1 MIIKT
6 WLYQTI
12 IRAKLQICF
21 AIKKFPLFVG
31 LCIPIAFFGFT
42 LYAWFTITAP
52 LSFLTMVS
60 FALPP
65 FFLLGLYELLYWRQR
80 WKERGRIS

>member
-6 WLYQTI
+6 WLFLTI
-12 IRAKLQICF
+12 IGAILQICF

-52 LSFLTMVS
+52 LTV
-60 FALPP
+60 
-65 FFLLGLYELLYWRQR
+65 
-80 WKERGRIS
+80 RISINWHSYNMNSIRGGKGYG